1 MDALTTPSN
10 WQRVRLGDILTLK
23 HGRDYK
29 KFKLGNI
36 PVYGSGGYMLSI
48 NNFLHNGES
57 VCIGRKGTI
66 DKPIYLNGK
75 FWVVDTLFY
84 SYSFKKSIPK
94 FIFYAF
100 SIIKWSNYNEA
111 TGVPSLTKMTIS
123 NIEIPLPP
131 LNEQIAIANILSDV
145 DRYLYSL
152 DALILK
158 KESVKKALSFE
169 LLSQRKR
176 LKGFNQ
182 NWQRVRLGD
191 ICEITTG
198 SLDAN
203 EMVHYGKYR
212 FYTCAKKYY
221 FIDKYAFDTEAILI
235 SGNGAYVGYV
245 HYYKG
250 KFNAYQRTYVLDNFS
265 EHIIFVKYFLTMFL
279 QSHIQTNKN
288 EGNTPYIVMATLKDF
303 EIPLPPLNEQI
314 AIANIL
320 SDVDRYL
327 YSLDALILK
336 KESVKKALSFE
347 LLSQRKRLKG
357 FNQNW
362 QRVRLGD
369 ICEITTGSLDA
380 NEMVHYG
387 KYRFYTC
394 AKKYYFIDKY
404 AFDTEAILISGN
416 GAYVG
421 YVHYYKGKFNAYQRT
436 YVLDNFS
443 EHIIFVKY
451 FLTMFLQSHIQTN
464 KNEGNTPYIV
474 MATLKDFEIPLPPLN
489 EQIAIANILSDLDNE
504 IISLKNKK
512 RQFDNIKKALNH
524 DLMSAKIRV
533 LKK

>member
-1 MDALTTPSN
+1 MTERMDALTTPSN

-182 NWQRVRLGD
+182 NWQKVRLGD
-191 ICEITTG
+191 IANYLTSNLSVEQITQQ
-198 SLDAN
+198 
-203 EMVHYGKYR
+203 GKIKVYDVNN
-212 FYTCAKKYY
+212 FIGYTDIA
-221 FIDKYAFDTEAILI
+221 FISDK
-235 SGNGAYVGYV
+235 
-245 HYYKG
+245 
-250 KFNAYQRTYVLDNFS
+250 
-265 EHIIFVKYFLTMFL
+265 
-279 QSHIQTNKN
+279 
-288 EGNTPYIVMATLKDF
+288 PYISIVKDGSVGRVR
-303 EIPLPPLNEQI
+303 ILPPKTNILSTMGALIANHKTTTEFLFYLLSNFDFKNFTSGSIIPHIYFKDYKEKTIFLPSLNEQI
-314 AIANIL
+314 AIANVL
-320 SDVDRYL
+320 SG
-327 YSLDALILK
+327 LD
-336 KESVKKALSFE
+336 
-347 LLSQRKRLKG
+347 
-357 FNQNW
+357 
-362 QRVRLGD
+362 
-369 ICEITTGSLDA
+369 
-380 NEMVHYG
+380 H
-387 KYRFYTC
+387 
-394 AKKYYFIDKY
+394 
-404 AFDTEAILISGN
+404 
-416 GAYVG
+416 
-421 YVHYYKGKFNAYQRT
+421 
-436 YVLDNFS
+436 
-443 EHIIFVKY
+443 
-451 FLTMFLQSHIQTN
+451 
-464 KNEGNTPYIV
+464 
-474 MATLKDFEIPLPPLN
+474 
-489 EQIAIANILSDLDNE
+489 E

-512 RQFDNIKKALNH
+512 RQFENIKKALNH

>member
-1 MDALTTPSN
+1 MDALMLPLN
-10 WQRVRLGDILTLK
+10 WKRVRLGDILTLK

-29 KFKLGNI
+29 NFKLGNI

-123 NIEIPLPP
+123 NIEILLPP
-131 LNEQIAIANILSDV
+131 LNEQIAIANILSAL

-152 DALILK
+152 RALILK

-212 FYTCAKKYY
+212 FYTCAKEYY

-303 EIPLPPLNEQI
+303 EILLPPLNEQI

-320 SDVDRYL
+320 SDV
-327 YSLDALILK
+327 
-336 KESVKKALSFE
+336 
-347 LLSQRKRLKG
+347 
-357 FNQNW
+357 N
-362 QRVRLGD
+362 
-369 ICEITTGSLDA
+369 
-380 NEMVHYG
+380 H
-387 KYRFYTC
+387 
-394 AKKYYFIDKY
+394 
-404 AFDTEAILISGN
+404 
-416 GAYVG
+416 
-421 YVHYYKGKFNAYQRT
+421 
-436 YVLDNFS
+436 
-443 EHIIFVKY
+443 
-451 FLTMFLQSHIQTN
+451 
-464 KNEGNTPYIV
+464 
-474 MATLKDFEIPLPPLN
+474 
-489 EQIAIANILSDLDNE
+489 E

-512 RQFDNIKKALNH
+512 RQFENIKKALNH

-533 LKK
+533 LKKSVL

>member
-10 WQRVRLGDILTLK
+10 WQRVRLGDIAEIIGGGTPSTQITSFWNGSINWFTPTEIGITKYVYKSQRTITPLGLKKSSAKLLPIGTILLTSRASIGDCAILKMVATTNQGFQSLIPLEKINNEFLYYLMLTLK
-23 HGRDYK
+23 N
-29 KFKLGNI
+29 KLLELAS
-36 PVYGSGGYMLSI
+36 GST
-48 NNFLHNGES
+48 FLEVSPN
-57 VCIGRKGTI
+57 K
-66 DKPIYLNGK
+66 
-75 FWVVDTLFY
+75 
-84 SYSFKKSIPK
+84 
-94 FIFYAF
+94 
-100 SIIKWSNYNEA
+100 IKN
-111 TGVPSLTKMTIS
+111 LL
-123 NIEIPLPP
+123 IPLPP
-131 LNEQIAIANILSDV
+131 LNEQIAIANILSALDH
-145 DRYLYSL
+145 YLYAL

-182 NWQRVRLGD
+182 AWQRVRLGD

-212 FYTCAKKYY
+212 FYTCAKEYY

-303 EIPLPPLNEQI
+303 EILLPPLDEQ
-314 AIANIL
+314 A
-320 SDVDRYL
+320 
-327 YSLDALILK
+327 
-336 KESVKKALSFE
+336 
-347 LLSQRKRLKG
+347 
-357 FNQNW
+357 
-362 QRVRLGD
+362 
-369 ICEITTGSLDA
+369 
-380 NEMVHYG
+380 
-387 KYRFYTC
+387 
-394 AKKYYFIDKY
+394 
-404 AFDTEAILISGN
+404 
-416 GAYVG
+416 
-421 YVHYYKGKFNAYQRT
+421 
-436 YVLDNFS
+436 
-443 EHIIFVKY
+443 
-451 FLTMFLQSHIQTN
+451 
-464 KNEGNTPYIV
+464 
-474 MATLKDFEIPLPPLN
+474 
-489 EQIAIANILSDLDNE
+489 AIANILSDLDHE

-512 RQFDNIKKALNH
+512 RQFENIKKALNH